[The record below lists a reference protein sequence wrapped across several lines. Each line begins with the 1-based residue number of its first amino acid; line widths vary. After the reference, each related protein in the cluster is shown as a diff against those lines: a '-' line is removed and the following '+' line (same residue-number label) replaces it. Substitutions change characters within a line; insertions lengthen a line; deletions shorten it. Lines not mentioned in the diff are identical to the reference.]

1 MMQELYIWD
10 FTLAGMSGVAKAG
23 NKVLD
28 FLAKLLIV
36 CLLLYG
42 GFSLWETYC
51 EYTGAFLSE
60 DLEKY
65 KPDPDLPTDENPGL
79 AELMKM
85 NPDVK
90 AWITID
96 DTHIDYPVLQGED
109 DMEYINKNV
118 YGDFA
123 LTGSVFMSSVNK
135 PDFTDTYNILYA
147 HHMDN
152 GAMFGDV
159 LEFRKAKYFRDHKA
173 GHLYLAEG
181 SMDIEIFAC
190 VTCDAYDEQFYSIAD
205 KSPETMVDFLQVIQ
219 KNACQY
225 REIDLQPTDRL
236 IALSTCM
243 NGSTN
248 GRCMII
254 GRLVHHFLNN

>member
-1 MMQELYIWD
+1 MTLIGYSGFVLYDTVYTDRTAFISSDLSQYRPVETEEEPTFEEMMEI
-10 FTLAGMSGVAKAG
+10 
-23 NKVLD
+23 
-28 FLAKLLIV
+28 
-36 CLLLYG
+36 
-42 GFSLWETYC
+42 
-51 EYTGAFLSE
+51 
-60 DLEKY
+60 
-65 KPDPDLPTDENPGL
+65 
-79 AELMKM
+79 
-85 NPDVK
+85 NPDTC
-90 AWITID
+90 AWVTMLG
-96 DTHIDYPVLQGED
+96 THIDYPIVQGKD
-109 DMEYINKNV
+109 DVEYANKDI
-118 YGDFA
+118 YGKSC
-123 LTGSVFMSSVNK
+123 LTGAIYLTTMNSNE
-135 PDFTDTYNILYA
+135 FTDSFNLIYG

-181 SMDIEIFAC
+181 SMDIVIFAC

-205 KSPETMVDFLQVIQ
+205 KSPETMGDFLQVIQ

-254 GRLVHHFLNN
+254 GRLVDPA